1 MAKLDL
7 QQQLLLVKEQHT
19 FKIERTFYYKLVEL
33 KYVFYV
39 WMVAKCRIMQTS
51 NK

>member
-19 FKIERTFYYKLVEL
+19 FKMERTFYYKLVEL
-33 KYVFYV
+33 KYVFLCLNGCK
-39 WMVAKCRIMQTS
+39 MSDNA